1 MSIATPSTAVG
12 VFSNSKNL
20 LVWGHPSSLLS
31 SSFQGD
37 RIAEKSKS
45 RYRRSLTT
53 KVREANPVS
62 LADETGLRLAL
73 PSEPQSST
81 HGQQDQREVA
91 QREVAQREVPRPTL
105 SLPKTLPKTSAS
117 IFRFDLPLGKR

>member
-91 QREVAQREVPRPTL
+91 QREVPRPTL